1 MQEKANTRPGAPT
14 ALLVDIGCATYEA
27 PGVGPLWIAWVPEGV
42 VILSFS
48 DDPPA
53 PEERARWWPEA
64 AGELPERP
72 LPALIREGLDR
83 YFAGEPVDPAELP
96 ARIGGTH
103 FQAKVWRGLRRVGR
117 GSVRTYAGLASDVR
131 SPRAMRAVGMA
142 MGANPIAIVVPCHRI
157 VAAGHTLGGY
167 SGGLERKRFLLEL
180 EGVKVD
186 GDQVLPG
193 QLDLL

>member
-1 MQEKANTRPGAPT
+1 
-14 ALLVDIGCATYEA
+14 
-27 PGVGPLWIAWVPEGV
+27 VPEGIV
-42 VILSFS
+42 MLCFA
-48 DDPPA
+48 DRTPLA
-53 PEERARWWPEA
+53 EERARWWPEA
-64 AGELPERP
+64 GGELPDAA
-72 LPALIREGLDR
+72 LPPIVRDLLDR

-96 ARIGGTH
+96 VRIGGTR
-103 FQAKVWRGLRRVGR
+103 FQEKVWRGLREVRR

-142 MGANPIAIVVPCHRI
+142 MGANPIAIVVPCHR
-157 VAAGHTLGGY
+157 VVGAGQLLGGY

-186 GDQVLPG
+186 GDRVLPG